1 MTELNVVATI
11 PVKPEAVDQVRAALQ
26 TLVAETRA
34 EEGCIS
40 YDLYESVAAPGTFV
54 TLERWPDGAALDAHM
69 GTPHVAAAF
78 AAASE
83 ALSGEVQIHSLTPVD
98 VA

>member
-40 YDLYESVAAPGTFV
+40 YDLYESAAAPGTFV
-54 TLERWPDGAALDAHM
+54 TLERWADGAALDAHM
-69 GTPHVAAAF
+69 GTPHVATAF